1 MSKLHA
7 SRFKSAELTRLIYSA
22 VPEAGMPFEDLLK
35 PECWAHVAQ
44 LLRPGY
50 RVEVLAEDGSY
61 FAELL
66 VVSAGRLWAKV
77 AVLRKVDL
85 SAVDSEPANAA
96 NDAATSVM
104 WSGPHSK
111 FRVMRQNAGGGKD
124 VLRDGFETRE
134 EATAWMADHLKA
146 LAA

>member
-1 MSKLHA
+1 
-7 SRFKSAELTRLIYSA
+7 
-22 VPEAGMPFEDLLK
+22 MPFEDLLK

-50 RVEVLAEDGSY
+50 RIEVLAEDGSY

-77 AVLRKVDL
+77 AVLRKIDL
-85 SAVDSEPANAA
+85 TEAVGEAPAQGA
-96 NDAATSVM
+96 DTVMSIM

-111 FRVMRQNAGGGKD
+111 FRVIRQNASGGKD
-124 VLRDGFETRE
+124 VMRDGFETRE
-134 EATAWMADHLKA
+134 EASVWMAEHIKA